1 MKIGYVCTNYN
12 NSADT
17 WEAVRSL
24 RENGGDEHGIVVV
37 DNNSNSENVEALK
50 NIASEFQHVELILN
64 KDNVGYFKGLNIG
77 IRHLRATQPDIN
89 IMVIGN
95 NDLVF
100 PVDFADSLRGNLAT
114 LEKHAVVSPDI
125 LTLDGIHQ
133 NPHVISKIGKFREFI
148 YNLYYANYYL
158 AIAIRQLAKL
168 SRGFTDRTDETYHDV
183 AQEIYQGYGACYVL
197 GPVFFRH
204 FEELWAPTFL
214 MHEEYFLS
222 KQLSDK
228 GLSVYYEPSI
238 KVLHR
243 CHGATAAI
251 TGRKAWEAA
260 RGAQKIY
267 RQHVKIFS

>member
-12 NSADT
+12 NSVFT
-17 WEAVRSL
+17 REAVSSL
-24 RENGGDEHGIVVV
+24 CRNGEDRYRIVVV
-37 DNNSNSENVEALK
+37 DNNSDGDDVRALK
-50 NIASEFQHVELILN
+50 SLASDCQYVELILN
-64 KDNVGYFKGLNIG
+64 EENVGYFKGLNIG
-77 IRHLRATQPDIN
+77 IRHLRSSQPDID
-89 IMVIGN
+89 IMVVGN

-100 PVDFADSLRGNLAT
+100 PADFASSVARNLST
-114 LEKHAVVSPDI
+114 FEKHAVVSPDI
-125 LTLDGIHQ
+125 VTLDGVHQ
-133 NPHVISKIGKFREFI
+133 NPHVISRIGTFREFI

-168 SRGFTDRTDETYHDV
+168 SRDFTDRPDETRHNV
-183 AQEIYQGYGACYVL
+183 AQEIYQGYGACYLL

-222 KQLSDK
+222 KQLSEK

-238 KVLHR
+238 KVQHR
-243 CHGATAAI
+243 CHGAMSTI
-251 TGRKAWEAA
+251 TGRRAWEAA
-260 RGAQKIY
+260 RNAQKVY